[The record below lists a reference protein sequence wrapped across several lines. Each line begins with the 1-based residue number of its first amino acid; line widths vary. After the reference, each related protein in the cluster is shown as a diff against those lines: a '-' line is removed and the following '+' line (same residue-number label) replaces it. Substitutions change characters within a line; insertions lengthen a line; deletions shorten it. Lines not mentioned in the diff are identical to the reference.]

1 MDLTGTD
8 VGRLKPV
15 SLAPVKSW
23 FHPRTFFTIHFRFER
38 GWRFTLRVIERDEQL
53 TDWMPR
59 IRAADWLALDTEA
72 DSLHAYPEKLCLMQI
87 SLPGANVL
95 VDTLAAVDLSPLLE
109 ALRGQELILH
119 GADYDLRLLRR
130 TYDFVPKA
138 VFDTML
144 AARLLG
150 FVEFGLTN
158 LVEKLLSVHLEKGPQ
173 KADWARRPLTERM
186 INYAR
191 NDTRYL
197 KPLSDLL
204 KARLQE
210 KGRLAWQ
217 EESCAR
223 LVNECAELRPTDPDQ
238 VWRIKGADKLDR
250 RGLAVL
256 RELWNWRDR
265 EAVTANK
272 PPYFILRHET
282 LVALADAAAQ
292 EKAVVPLL
300 PPRFTARRRERV
312 EAAVQRALE
321 LPAAQ
326 WPHRNR
332 PAGHRPS
339 PAEKRRYDALRQRRD
354 RRAAELNIDPTL
366 IASRATL
373 SALARDWEKH
383 QGGLMRWQRE
393 LLRE

>member
-1 MDLTGTD
+1 M
-8 VGRLKPV
+8 
-15 SLAPVKSW
+15 
-23 FHPRTFFTIHFRFER
+23 
-38 GWRFTLRVIERDEQL
+38 IERDEQL

-95 VDTLAAVDLSPLLE
+95 VDPLAAVDLSPLLE

-144 AARLLG
+144 AGRLLG

-256 RELWNWRDR
+256 RALWNWRDI
-265 EAVTANK
+265 EAVAANR

-282 LVALADAAAQ
+282 LIALADAAAQ
-292 EKAVVPLL
+292 DKAVLPLL
-300 PPRFTARRRERV
+300 PPRLTARRRDGV
-312 EAAVQRALE
+312 DAAVQRALE

-332 PAGHRPS
+332 PAGHRPG
-339 PAEKRRYDALRQRRD
+339 PAEKRRYDGLRQRRD

-373 SALARDWEKH
+373 SSLARDWEKH
-383 QGGLMRWQRE
+383 QGSLMQWQRE